1 MFNKLKQI
9 KDLRDQAK
17 IIQTALAEESIT
29 CTAAWGKIS
38 VQMNGN
44 LQVTAV
50 TVDPELLATDKKSAL
65 EDGMKEVMNDAIK
78 KIQKV
83 MAEKVQKMGGL
94 NLPGMS

>member
-17 IIQTALAEESIT
+17 VIQTALAEESIT
-29 CTAAWGKIS
+29 STAAWGKIS
-38 VQMNGN
+38 ITMNGN
-44 LQVTAV
+44 LQVTGV
-50 TVDPELLATDKKSAL
+50 SIDPELLTTEKKSSV
-65 EDGMKEVMNDAIK
+65 EDGMKEAMNDAIK

-94 NLPGMS
+94 NLPDMS